1 MNVSVPIPQEL
12 ETYIQGQIQ
21 SGGYNTVADYF
32 LALLNQDRQKKEAQ
46 AKLVNLLQD
55 GLTSDPETVTPD
67 YWQNLHLSVLG
78 TDNLPRLK

>member
-12 ETYIQGQIQ
+12 ETYIQLQIQ

-46 AKLVNLLQD
+46 AKLANLLQE
-55 GLTSDPETVTPD
+55 GLNSDPKIVTPD
-67 YWQNLHLSVLG
+67 YWQNLRLSFLG
-78 TDNLPRLK
+78 SD